1 MHRDELWLVHE
12 DGRRNILECQAN
24 EYEVGLQACP
34 SAQSVSLLEL
44 TLRPR
49 PRFGQAQLL
58 ASKHIKFYSG
68 WFGAS
73 TLLFTNL
80 VKAAPDRVTGN
91 YVQSRQLAPGERS
104 PRPNCTEVGQLASG
118 VLQPRHGLL
127 TPYIMQRLPTAA
139 TSERNVQLNVAI
151 EKLGFRIYHW
161 YVFLCCAS
169 VWACMGWLSSAVV
182 FMMDAAGEPHGDWVK
197 LTSSSQRLTTEDKSL
212 MLGLAISAG
221 GFANA
226 LIGVG
231 SDSMG
236 RITTIFMCI
245 LMCDFAVTGFGMVRS
260 KLALMAVLTLC
271 PFMKDGP
278 CLPAGVLLA
287 EWLPLKWRSTLQV
300 SLHMMWNAGRLGVT
314 VLWVALPPAVDWK
327 AFFGAVAALP
337 LALTLGFALRG
348 SNYESPRWFAVD
360 GNMTRCIEQLQRV
373 KEADDDGSDD
383 VINMANPNPAMEGQE
398 VQHRSWHDRL
408 SELLAPDV
416 RSPLLVLCCAYF
428 MLGYYN
434 SGLFYWLIE
443 YFKSRGMEQYV
454 QPAMMAGPC
463 GKVAGVVLLVLGGPE
478 ICVIDRFRRVPLI
491 QLGFFGGGALLLMI
505 AATSSPI
512 LAVGALFI
520 SAIFEE
526 MIWSVG
532 VLAKLLS
539 LPSNL
544 QSMAFFVLPLLAVV
558 PLVAQAKPHVL
569 FILADD
575 YGWGNMGVH
584 RRDAASTP
592 EEQQGKVEVHTPNMD
607 ALIDEG
613 ILLERHYTY
622 KICSPTRSSIQSGRL
637 AVHVNPVNSAVTSR
651 NYNDPVSGYAGIP
664 RNMTGIAEKLR
675 DGGYRTHIVGK
686 WDAGMATP
694 EHSPKGR
701 GYESWYG
708 YYQHA
713 NDYWHKSTVFL
724 ATGEIDACLNRMRDL
739 SMHNE
744 TYSGPVRDAISLSAA
759 CQEDEESDPG
769 CYEEHLFKQR
779 VLKIIQNHDTSKSE
793 NPLFL
798 FYSFHLLHTPLQV
811 PKAWLEK
818 LDALVSAAGGKPI
831 DSENRRLYAAMTLY
845 MDAAIGEAVD
855 ALKQKK
861 MYDNTLI
868 IFTSDNGGPIYEPGA
883 ASNHPLRGG
892 KYTDWD
898 GGVRTNAWVSGGFVP
913 QKRRGAKYTGIINVA
928 DWYGT
933 LTQLAGVDMTDHKS
947 DKANQ
952 FLKEKGLPLL
962 HPVDSVPQ
970 WDNIINDKPGRT
982 GPMHLSSQAVLRWPF
997 KLVTGKQVLSTWQ
1010 GPLYPNCSTVHSL
1023 KDQNGPLPPQQDMK
1037 VFGEPLPVAQSQA
1050 EIDRQTWTIDCG
1062 AGCLVNV
1069 EEDPTE
1075 HVNLAHDPKHAG
1087 TLKALQET
1095 LEALNKDL
1103 FNPGKSVYM
1112 TEIFP
1117 TTVRSTAPGVI
1128 NFWLSVG
1135 AITSAASV
1143 GELLVV
1149 SPELPMLFM
1158 AIGMIAGGIL
1168 MYFCE
1173 ESFGEPL
1180 RDCSPHAAASAA
1192 SYGACESSPEV
1203 TGLPS

>member
-1 MHRDELWLVHE
+1 VLAML
-12 DGRRNILECQAN
+12 
-24 EYEVGLQACP
+24 LQ
-34 SAQSVSLLEL
+34 
-44 TLRPR
+44 T
-49 PRFGQAQLL
+49 
-58 ASKHIKFYSG
+58 
-68 WFGAS
+68 
-73 TLLFTNL
+73 
-80 VKAAPDRVTGN
+80 
-91 YVQSRQLAPGERS
+91 
-104 PRPNCTEVGQLASG
+104 
-118 VLQPRHGLL
+118 
-127 TPYIMQRLPTAA
+127 
-139 TSERNVQLNVAI
+139 
-151 EKLGFRIYHW
+151 
-161 YVFLCCAS
+161 
-169 VWACMGWLSSAVV
+169 
-182 FMMDAAGEPHGDWVK
+182 
-197 LTSSSQRLTTEDKSL
+197 
-212 MLGLAISAG
+212 
-221 GFANA
+221 
-226 LIGVG
+226 
-231 SDSMG
+231 
-236 RITTIFMCI
+236 
-245 LMCDFAVTGFGMVRS
+245 
-260 KLALMAVLTLC
+260 
-271 PFMKDGP
+271 
-278 CLPAGVLLA
+278 
-287 EWLPLKWRSTLQV
+287 
-300 SLHMMWNAGRLGVT
+300 
-314 VLWVALPPAVDWK
+314 
-327 AFFGAVAALP
+327 
-337 LALTLGFALRG
+337 
-348 SNYESPRWFAVD
+348 
-360 GNMTRCIEQLQRV
+360 
-373 KEADDDGSDD
+373 
-383 VINMANPNPAMEGQE
+383 
-398 VQHRSWHDRL
+398 
-408 SELLAPDV
+408 
-416 RSPLLVLCCAYF
+416 
-428 MLGYYN
+428 
-434 SGLFYWLIE
+434 
-443 YFKSRGMEQYV
+443 
-454 QPAMMAGPC
+454 
-463 GKVAGVVLLVLGGPE
+463 
-478 ICVIDRFRRVPLI
+478 
-491 QLGFFGGGALLLMI
+491 
-505 AATSSPI
+505 
-512 LAVGALFI
+512 
-520 SAIFEE
+520 
-526 MIWSVG
+526 

-1103 FNPGKSVYM
+1103 FNPDRGLDRIEACEMAIDQSRTFGPFVDSAEFYSPAPPKTLKEQVEDAALTAVLRKANSPMGK
-1112 TEIFP
+1112 T
-1117 TTVRSTAPGVI
+1117 
-1128 NFWLSVG
+1128 
-1135 AITSAASV
+1135 
-1143 GELLVV
+1143 LLV
-1149 SPELPMLFM
+1149 SSIQTIAPRLF
-1158 AIGMIAGGIL
+1158 ANSNFDKCRATETEQTEQTVLDI
-1168 MYFCE
+1168 FT
-1173 ESFGEPL
+1173 
-1180 RDCSPHAAASAA
+1180 
-1192 SYGACESSPEV
+1192 V
-1203 TGLPS
+1203 